1 MVYFLAHKHEFIKV
15 ILKVMSF
22 KDNEEQLKP
31 MVLILVSLSTLKSES
46 TYMFQCIFSI
56 FIREGCKTHWKKLH
70 LINLLRIQFLCV
82 SLASGVSCVTP

>member
-15 ILKVMSF
+15 ILKAMSF

-56 FIREGCKTHWKKLH
+56 FIREGCKPIGKSFTLSTHLGY
-70 LINLLRIQFLCV
+70 NFLCV